1 MAIKKDV
8 RVNINNDYISGE
20 IIFETLLDSRLVNC
34 TKSVIHVLRIK
45 KWLTENEFKFEFK
58 VEDLLIPE
66 NNTNPDDRYSLVS
79 FKDNLNLLSPNKTI
93 PFNHALFLLMG
104 LDVSALVLPPFNQ
117 LKLIDYHQPELD
129 SNKHF
134 EHVFYVT
141 DEFNELVYSRFV
153 REDGKILS
161 DDLITL
167 GKGKFFEFKKPE
179 KKTNQKTN
187 QKNVRQTIVLDALIH
202 FLTLKL
208 ESKLESNKT
217 YTLPEIMT
225 NKSFAESLKN
235 KGLTLTDEE
244 DANYQPSSN
253 KNEILPSKLKDDL
266 YKVIKFN
273 CWDEKYQNLRKLVKY
288 SPQKKK
294 K

>member
-1 MAIKKDV
+1 MTRKYDE
-8 RVNINNDYISGE
+8 RVTINSDYISGE
-20 IIFETLLDSRLVNC
+20 IIFETLLDSRLVDC

-79 FKDNLNLLSPNKTI
+79 FKDNFNLLSPNKAI

-117 LKLIDYHQPELD
+117 LKLTDYHQPELD
-129 SNKHF
+129 SSKHF
-134 EHVFYVT
+134 EHVFYVS

-161 DDLITL
+161 DDLIKL
-167 GKGKFFEFKKPE
+167 GVKGKFFEFKKLE
-179 KKTNQKTN
+179 KKTNKKTN
-187 QKNVRQTIVLDALIH
+187 QKNVRQTNVLDALIH

-208 ESKLESNKT
+208 ESNKI
-217 YTLPEIMT
+217 YTLSEIMT
-225 NKSFAESLKN
+225 NKSFAKSLNN
-235 KGLTLTDEE
+235 KGLTLTDDE

-266 YKVIKFN
+266 YEVIKFD

-288 SPQKKK
+288 NPQKKK

>member
-1 MAIKKDV
+1 M
-8 RVNINNDYISGE
+8 
-20 IIFETLLDSRLVNC
+20 
-34 TKSVIHVLRIK
+34 
-45 KWLTENEFKFEFK
+45 
-58 VEDLLIPE
+58 
-66 NNTNPDDRYSLVS
+66 
-79 FKDNLNLLSPNKTI
+79 
-93 PFNHALFLLMG
+93 
-104 LDVSALVLPPFNQ
+104 
-117 LKLIDYHQPELD
+117 
-129 SNKHF
+129 
-134 EHVFYVT
+134 
-141 DEFNELVYSRFV
+141 
-153 REDGKILS
+153 
-161 DDLITL
+161 ITL

-187 QKNVRQTIVLDALIH
+187 QKNVRQTNVLDALIQ
-202 FLTLKL
+202 FLTL
-208 ESKLESNKT
+208 KLESNKT